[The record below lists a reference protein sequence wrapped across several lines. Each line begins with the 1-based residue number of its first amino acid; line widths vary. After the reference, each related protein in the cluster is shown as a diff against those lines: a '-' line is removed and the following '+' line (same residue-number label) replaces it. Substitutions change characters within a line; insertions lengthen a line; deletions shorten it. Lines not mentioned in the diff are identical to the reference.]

1 MAKAG
6 KRHFL
11 PPLLAATFFIAGIPA
26 LGNAQ
31 ETIVVGF
38 ESATAPPSKFK
49 IKQAKAKG
57 IELKREPGFP
67 ISGKLSLPD
76 GDGPHPALVLLH
88 DCQGPQ
94 DFQDSWAA
102 TFRRAGYA
110 TLQVDSFTPRSVSST
125 CEDVLG
131 EGVSGLGGER
141 VMDAFGALFFLKQ
154 HPDIEPDRIG
164 AVGWSRSSTTGSA
177 LRDGSR
183 QFFGEGFRA
192 VVSFY
197 PNCKSVASAVF
208 ADPILILNAGRND
221 WTQPELCTSL
231 SEADAN
237 VEIVE
242 LPEVL
247 QGFDDPK
254 WGRETVMPDYQNTLK
269 NPTYGVT
276 FGFDEAAQAQ
286 AEAAVLAFLQEK
298 M

>member
-1 MAKAG
+1 MPFD
-6 KRHFL
+6 KRRQIV
-11 PPLLAATFFIAGIPA
+11 PLALAAACLLVAGPA
-26 LGNAQ
+26 EAA
-31 ETIVVGF
+31 EPTVVAF
-38 ESATAPPSKFK
+38 PSASTPPSKFK
-49 IKQAKAKG
+49 VKQAKAKG
-57 IELKREPGFP
+57 IDLKAEPGFP
-67 ISGKLSLPD
+67 ITGTLGLPE
-76 GDGPHPALVLLH
+76 GDGPFPALVLLH

-94 DFQDSWAA
+94 AFQDDWAA
-102 TFRRAGYA
+102 RFRASGYA
-110 TLQVDSFTPRSVSST
+110 TLQVDSFSPREVSGT

-154 HPDIEPDRIG
+154 HPQIDPARIG

-208 ADPILILNAGRND
+208 ADPILILNAGSND
-221 WTQPELCTSL
+221 WTRPELCTSL
-231 SEADAN
+231 AAADAN
-237 VEIVE
+237 VEIAE
-242 LPEVL
+242 FPDAL

-254 WGRETVMPDYQNTLK
+254 WGEETVMADYQNTLK
-269 NPTYGVT
+269 SPTYGVT
-276 FGFDEAAQAQ
+276 FGFDETARDK
-286 AEAAVLAFLQEK
+286 AEAAALTFLKEK

>member
-1 MAKAG
+1 MPKTIKG
-6 KRHFL
+6 RL
-11 PPLLAATFFIAGIPA
+11 LSLLLAASGAIVAVPA
-26 LGNAQ
+26 LGTA
-31 ETIVVGF
+31 EEVITVDF
-38 ESATAPPSKFK
+38 TSATTPPSKFK

-57 IELKREPGFP
+57 IELKAKPGFP
-67 ISGKLSLPD
+67 ISGKLGFPE
-76 GDGPHPALVLLH
+76 GEGPFPALVLLH

-94 DFQDSWAA
+94 DFQDSWAGI
-102 TFRRAGYA
+102 FRRSGYA
-110 TLQVDSFTPRSVSST
+110 TLQVDSFSSRDVSGT

-141 VMDAFGALFFLKQ
+141 VMDAFGALAYLKTHQ
-154 HPDIEPDRIG
+154 KIDPDRIG

-183 QFFGEGFRA
+183 QFFGAGFKA

-221 WTQPELCTSL
+221 WTQPELCSSL
-231 SEADAN
+231 AAADAN

-242 LPEVL
+242 LPDVL

-254 WGRETVMPDYQNTLK
+254 WGTETVMTDYQNTLK
-269 NPTYGVT
+269 SPTYGVT
-276 FGFDEAAQAQ
+276 FGFDEAARAK
-286 AEAAVLAFLQEK
+286 AETSALEFLKEK
-298 M
+298 I